1 MSHPIDSKGRD
12 GHGDYRS
19 ATRLRKEA
27 LKLVHG
33 VTSGRQW
40 RKLRKGL
47 QRAARKG
54 MEAP

>member
-1 MSHPIDSKGRD
+1 MSHPIDASGRD
-12 GHGDYRS
+12 PLGNYRS
-19 ATRLRKEA
+19 AKRLRKEA

-54 MEAP
+54 EVTP